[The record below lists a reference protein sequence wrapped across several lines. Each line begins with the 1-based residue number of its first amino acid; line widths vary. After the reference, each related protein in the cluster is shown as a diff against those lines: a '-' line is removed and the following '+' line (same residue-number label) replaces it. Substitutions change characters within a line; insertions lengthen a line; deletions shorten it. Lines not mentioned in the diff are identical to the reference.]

1 MAKPN
6 FSSFKHK
13 NDLKILFAKYLKHKF
28 WFLLSLVV
36 FMTASYLYI
45 TYTVPKYQAG
55 ASVQIIEEKSASSQL
70 RFFSDLDILP
80 GANKNV
86 EDEIEVIRSRPNLIE
101 AIRNLSLNK
110 KIYHLGKFRDTEI
123 YKNNP
128 INFTFLSK
136 DSLVNDSK
144 FSCFIVPLSGT
155 KFSFWTEDDK
165 QREFTFG
172 DEIETGTGKITILP
186 EESSVLNAYVG
197 KRLKIELLPFNEAA
211 MHYAGALKM
220 GIKDRYSSVIDL
232 SIQDP
237 VQEKAIDF
245 LNELVNVYNVN
256 GQNDKKVIADRTAEF
271 IDDRIAGIYNDLSA
285 ADQSAQDFKSGRG
298 LTDIR
303 SQSDIN
309 LNISAAS
316 QKELQ
321 NAQIKL
327 QLAEGMKDILD
338 SQEDYKILP
347 SNIGLDDPSITSTTA
362 RFNQL
367 VLERE
372 RLLKSSNRK
381 NPVIV
386 NIDEQL
392 ENIRLGMQS
401 SLNGMTNN
409 LNLRVNNLSSQVAT
423 VNSKIYSAP
432 RNERAL
438 RDITRKQQ
446 TVESLY
452 LYLLQKKEEA
462 QIAYASASP
471 NSKIVNPGFASSKF
485 PVSPKKPIIVLFS
498 LILSFLLP
506 IGIIY
511 GLELFDDKVHNSH
524 SLSKLISDIPVIG
537 ELPRLKT
544 KDAKLVKKDDRSVLA
559 EALRII
565 RTNIDYLLQTNADKE
580 KPANVIFITS
590 NLPKEG
596 KTFLSTNLAMIFANS
611 YKKILLIGADI
622 RNPKFHA
629 LYGEENE
636 KAAVNEKLK
645 DKVGLTNYL
654 FDDSLTM
661 SDIVNKHDVN
671 GNTLDVILSGKSF
684 PNPSELLMNGRMK
697 ILLEKASKRYDYVL
711 VDTAPMMPV
720 TDTLLISK
728 FANLMIYVL
737 RAGKTN
743 VSDIDFPVQ
752 LKTDGKIANLAFVV
766 NSVKSSELG
775 YGGKYGYGYGNKDKK
790 WWKR

>member
-101 AIRNLSLNK
+101 AVRNLSLNK
-110 KIYHLGKFRDTEI
+110 KIFHLGKFRDTEI

-338 SQEDYKILP
+338 SQEDY
-347 SNIGLDDPSITSTTA
+347 
-362 RFNQL
+362 
-367 VLERE
+367 
-372 RLLKSSNRK
+372 
-381 NPVIV
+381 
-386 NIDEQL
+386 
-392 ENIRLGMQS
+392 
-401 SLNGMTNN
+401 
-409 LNLRVNNLSSQVAT
+409 
-423 VNSKIYSAP
+423 
-432 RNERAL
+432 
-438 RDITRKQQ
+438 
-446 TVESLY
+446 
-452 LYLLQKKEEA
+452 
-462 QIAYASASP
+462 
-471 NSKIVNPGFASSKF
+471 SKIVNPAFASSVF
-485 PVSPKKPIIVLFS
+485 PVSPKKRIIFLVS
-498 LILSFLLP
+498 LMLSLLIP
-506 IGIIY
+506 MGVIY
-511 GLELFDDKVHNSH
+511 GFELFDDKIHNAH
-524 SLSKLISDIPVIG
+524 LLKKLVADIPVIG
-537 ELPRLKT
+537 ELPRLKDKNFT
-544 KDAKLVKKDDRSVLA
+544 VVQKDDRSELG
-559 EALRII
+559 EALRMI
-565 RTNIDYLLQTNADKE
+565 RTNIDFLLQTKSNK
-580 KPANVIFITS
+580 KSKRNTIFITS

-596 KTFLSTNLAMIFANS
+596 KTFLTTNLAMVFANS

-622 RNPKFHA
+622 RNPKFH
-629 LYGEENE
+629 LFLEPGENE
-636 KAAVNEKLK
+636 TPKTSKNTK
-645 DKVGLTNYL
+645 GLTDFL
-654 FDDSLTM
+654 FDESLTL
-661 SDIVNKHDVN
+661 SDIAEEQTIN
-671 GNTLDVILSGKSF
+671 GNTIDVIFSGKIY
-684 PNPSELLMNGRMK
+684 PNPSELLMSAR
-697 ILLEKASKRYDYVL
+697 IELLLEQVTEKYDYVL

-728 FANLMIYVL
+728 YADLLLYVT
-737 RAGKTN
+737 RAGQTN
-743 VSDIDFPVQ
+743 ISDIEYPLMF
-752 LKTDGKIANLAFVV
+752 KKEGKLPNLAFVV
-766 NSVKSSELG
+766 NAVKSSELG
-775 YGGKYGYGYGNKDKK
+775 YGGKYGYGYGLQKPK
-790 WWKR
+790 WWKFRT